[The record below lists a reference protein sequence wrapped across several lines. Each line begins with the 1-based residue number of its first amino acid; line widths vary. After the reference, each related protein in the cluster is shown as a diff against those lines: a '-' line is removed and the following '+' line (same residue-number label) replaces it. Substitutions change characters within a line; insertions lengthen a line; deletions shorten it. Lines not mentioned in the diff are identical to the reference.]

1 MASEERWRWG
11 GGSGGRRARGRWAAA
26 AAAGRV
32 RSGGRGE
39 SGRVPVPVRGSEEG
53 GEGWGVGRRCRRGV
67 RGVRKGQGGKSRVGV
82 LHVTVALLASP
93 IPIPPASPPHSPAS
107 PSLLASTHG
116 HRHMPRLPSAPALHP
131 PRC

>member
-26 AAAGRV
+26 VAAGRV

-39 SGRVPVPVRGSEEG
+39 SGHVPVPVRGSKEG

-67 RGVRKGQGGKSRVGV
+67 GKGQGGKSRVGV

-93 IPIPPASPPHSPAS
+93 ILIPPASPPHSPAS